1 MKFLRLYYLLNP
13 KKDKAMKDKV
23 QIIEFKQEPS
33 FPLNYIMV
41 TLGNTG
47 LSFVKFRLSEIRTGN
62 IARIKAKYGP
72 EYYTGKRWKHIT
84 GMIPVKGYQNW
95 FYGDIQNNTVAIW
108 LHPEKVIIKMAIF
121 HGHNPKTHG
130 AREKKV
136 IQFILS
142 CIKKTNG

>member
-1 MKFLRLYYLLNP
+1 MKE
-13 KKDKAMKDKV
+13 KV
-23 QIIEFKQEPS
+23 QIIEFAQEPT
-33 FPLNYIMV
+33 FPLNYNIKE
-41 TLGNTG
+41 TGNTG
-47 LSFVKFRLSEIRTGN
+47 LPFIKFRLSELRKGTITLT
-62 IARIKAKYGP
+62 KAKYGP
-72 EYYTGKRWKHIT
+72 EYYTGQRWKHIT

-121 HGHNPKTHG
+121 HGHNPKTLR

-142 CIKKTNG
+142 CIKKTKG